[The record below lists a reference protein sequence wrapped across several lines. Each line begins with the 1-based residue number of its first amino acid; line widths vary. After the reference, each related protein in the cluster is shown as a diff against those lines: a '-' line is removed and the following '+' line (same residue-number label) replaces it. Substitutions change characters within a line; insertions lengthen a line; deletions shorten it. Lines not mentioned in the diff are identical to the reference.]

1 MAALTASGRF
11 TLGRVLRG
19 GLVILLVLAPASAA
33 LAEDDVLQIPDSE
46 ARHHLGEVAQVCGR
60 VASAAH
66 ITTVKGEPTFI
77 NFGRPYPDQV
87 FTAVIWDKARA
98 LFERAPEKLFD
109 GKAICVTGEIGTYRG
124 KPQIIVEDPS
134 QIVIMTPEGE
144 GEVLTDLERVFVK
157 SLLASLGH
165 DTDYGTGEW
174 DHETVEAL
182 VAFQEEAGVPTTG
195 DPDAATLRALA
206 GYIGEIPEDERTMVI
221 RLFLF
226 ELVRRQE

>member
-1 MAALTASGRF
+1 MVASRVRRGRAVGKILVGLLFVLGITGSSSEAL
-11 TLGRVLRG
+11 
-19 GLVILLVLAPASAA
+19 SA
-33 LAEDDVLQIPDSE
+33 DDILQIPDSE
-46 ARHHLGEVAQVCGR
+46 ARHHLGEVVQVCGR

-77 NFGRPYPDQV
+77 NFGRPYPDQI
-87 FTAVIWDKARA
+87 FTAVIWGKARA
-98 LFERAPEKLFD
+98 LFEGAPEKLFD
-109 GKAICVTGEIGTYRG
+109 GKSICVTGEIETYRG
-124 KPQIIVEDPS
+124 KPQIVVEDPG
-134 QIVIMTPEGE
+134 QIVMMTPEGE
-144 GEVLTDLERVFVK
+144 GEVLTDLERIFVK

-182 VAFQEEAGVPTTG
+182 VAFQEDAGVPTTG